1 MSILGVAMASLIIIV
16 MLPIG
21 IYSILAIIDEL
32 KDLTKKGKRKEVR
45 HK

>member
-1 MSILGVAMASLIIIV
+1 MGVLSMALTSCIIIV

-32 KDLTKKGKRKEVR
+32 K